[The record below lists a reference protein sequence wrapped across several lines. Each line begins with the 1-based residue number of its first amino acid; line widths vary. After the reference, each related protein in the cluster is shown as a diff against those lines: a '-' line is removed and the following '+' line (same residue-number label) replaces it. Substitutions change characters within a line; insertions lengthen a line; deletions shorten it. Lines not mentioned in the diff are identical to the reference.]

1 MNRQYV
7 VAAIFLGIAA
17 CATSG
22 PESPVLGAKVDTE
35 MTTIDPTASDGV
47 IEMLD
52 APAVPMVANVSG
64 EADNPDKNALVC
76 RREKSTGSHRVT
88 RVCRT
93 RAEIERR
100 RAEDQ
105 NAFNDIRS
113 KPVGPA
119 VGRRPTP
126 VRPGMRE

>member
-1 MNRQYV
+1 MDRQYV

-47 IEMLD
+47 IEMVD
-52 APAVPMVANVSG
+52 APAVPLVANASG
-64 EADNPDKNALVC
+64 QADNPDTNGLVC
-76 RREKSTGSHRVT
+76 RRVKTTGSHRVT

-100 RAEDQ
+100 RAEDRDT
-105 NAFNDIRS
+105 FNEIRS
-113 KPVGPA
+113 NPVGS
-119 VGRRPTP
+119 GIRERPIFA
-126 VRPGMRE
+126 E